1 VLQRLSSMEFY
12 FVEAETVYVGH
23 FDDINVTLDIRQD
36 NNNNIK
42 QFLSLK
48 NRSLHDDFVIQN
60 DKSVPEQQW
69 QSGRVKLHKITYM
82 CDTCKCST
90 KSKGNLYRHKGVHGH
105 TLYSSLRL

>member
-1 VLQRLSSMEFY
+1 MLQRLSSMEFY

-69 QSGRVKLHKITYM
+69 QSGRVKLHKITYI
-82 CDTCKCST
+82 C
-90 KSKGNLYRHKGVHGH
+90 
-105 TLYSSLRL
+105 